1 MNQDTTYLAA
11 EGHYST
17 YDLGQTAAL
26 VSLGFQIVAFDKT
39 NPRKIQFVFER
50 STELDEAAEDYWADR
65 LQVKARGLVDSMKM
79 LKNRI
84 YSD

>member
-11 EGHYST
+11 EDHYST
-17 YDLGQTAAL
+17 YDLGQTSAL

-39 NPRKIQFVFER
+39 NPRKIQFVFQR
-50 STELDEAAEDYWADR
+50 SAELDAAAEDYWADR